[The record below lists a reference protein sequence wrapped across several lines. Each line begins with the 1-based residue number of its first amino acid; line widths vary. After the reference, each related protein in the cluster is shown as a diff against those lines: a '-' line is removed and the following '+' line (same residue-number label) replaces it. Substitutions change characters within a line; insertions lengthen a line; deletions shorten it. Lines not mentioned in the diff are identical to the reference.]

1 MKISRKLQQK
11 VEFKIRHAMA
21 TGALPVIQRS
31 SALGQTARPEADKSG
46 ASDIDQ
52 GK

>member
-31 SALGQTARPEADKSG
+31 SAHGQHSRSESDKVG
-46 ASDIDQ
+46 GGEVEP

>member
-21 TGALPVIQRS
+21 TGALPVIQRN
-31 SALGQTARPEADKSG
+31 SAHGAHARPESDKARSG
-46 ASDIDQ
+46 EVEP